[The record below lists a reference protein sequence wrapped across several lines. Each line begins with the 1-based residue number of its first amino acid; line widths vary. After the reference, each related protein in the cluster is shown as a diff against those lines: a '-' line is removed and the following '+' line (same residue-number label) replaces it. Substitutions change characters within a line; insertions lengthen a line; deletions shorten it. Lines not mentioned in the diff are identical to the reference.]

1 MKRKVALDVG
11 DVRIGVAVSDILGI
25 TANPRETYVRKG
37 KTFEDDIN
45 YFVKYAKEEDAD
57 AFVIGLPMN
66 MDGTEGPRAE
76 VTREFGEA
84 LKEASGLQVIY
95 VDERLTTVSAERMLI
110 GADVRREKRKQVID
124 KVAATIILQSY
135 LDGQSFK
142 KW

>member
-11 DVRIGVAVSDILGI
+11 DVRIGVAVSDMLGI

-57 AFVIGLPMN
+57 AFIIGLPMN

-76 VTREFGEA
+76 ATREFCPF
-84 LKEASGLQVIY
+84 L
-95 VDERLTTVSAERMLI
+95 RMFLL
-110 GADVRREKRKQVID
+110 GWR
-124 KVAATIILQSY
+124 
-135 LDGQSFK
+135 
-142 KW
+142 